1 MKSVNK
7 IVLSVSLLFT
17 SLSYA
22 AKFDVEMYKSPQCG
36 CCTEWAEIL
45 EAKGYQVEI
54 HEQNQWNDVKQKFG
68 MPAKMTSCHTAI
80 IDGYLIEGHVPEREI
95 ARLLK
100 ERPEGLKGLPLRV
113 CLCIRLVW
121 LARERPIVISM
132 SSPLPMRVALF
143 TPATNTK
150 KLS

>member
-100 ERPEGLKGLPLRV
+100 ERPEGVKGLAAPGMPMHSPGM
-113 CLCIRLVW
+113 
-121 LARERPIVISM
+121 AREGEAYRDFDVI
-132 SSPLPMRVALF
+132 AF
-143 TPATNTK
+143 TDEGSFVYA
-150 KLS
+150 SY

>member
-45 EAKGYQVEI
+45 E
-54 HEQNQWNDVKQKFG
+54 QKATKWRFMSKING
-68 MPAKMTSCHTAI
+68 MM
-80 IDGYLIEGHVPEREI
+80 
-95 ARLLK
+95 
-100 ERPEGLKGLPLRV
+100 
-113 CLCIRLVW
+113 
-121 LARERPIVISM
+121 
-132 SSPLPMRVALF
+132 
-143 TPATNTK
+143 
-150 KLS
+150 

>member
-80 IDGYLIEGHVPEREI
+80 IEGYLIEGHVPEREI

-100 ERPEGLKGLPLRV
+100 ERPEGVKGLAAPGMPMHSPGM
-113 CLCIRLVW
+113 
-121 LARERPIVISM
+121 AREGEAYRDFDVI
-132 SSPLPMRVALF
+132 AF
-143 TPATNTK
+143 TDEGSFVYA
-150 KLS
+150 SY

>member
-7 IVLSVSLLFT
+7 LVLSVSLLFT

-100 ERPEGLKGLPLRV
+100 ERPEGVKGLVAPGMPMHSPGM
-113 CLCIRLVW
+113 
-121 LARERPIVISM
+121 AREGEAYRDFDVI
-132 SSPLPMRVALF
+132 AF
-143 TPATNTK
+143 TDEGSFVYA
-150 KLS
+150 SY

>member
-7 IVLSVSLLFT
+7 IVLSLSLLFT
-17 SLSYA
+17 SMSYA

-45 EAKGYQVEI
+45 EQKGYKVEI
-54 HEQNQWNDVKQKFG
+54 HEQNQWNEVKQNFG

-100 ERPEGLKGLPLRV
+100 ERPEGVKGLAAPGMPMHSPGM
-113 CLCIRLVW
+113 
-121 LARERPIVISM
+121 AREGEAYKDFDVI
-132 SSPLPMRVALF
+132 AF
-143 TPATNTK
+143 TDKGSFVYA
-150 KLS
+150 SY

>member
-100 ERPEGLKGLPLRV
+100 ERPEGVKGLATPGMPMHSPGM
-113 CLCIRLVW
+113 
-121 LARERPIVISM
+121 AREGEAYRDFDVI
-132 SSPLPMRVALF
+132 AF
-143 TPATNTK
+143 TDEGSFVYA
-150 KLS
+150 SY